1 MNKMTGLILIGIG
14 FVVMLLGMVVYTKSN
29 AKDKHW
35 RASKAT
41 QNKVAKSNNSPQVD
55 NNLIEKTVPEK
66 TVDAELKYNKTE
78 PANPN
83 NSNDL
88 KHLINAVIADG
99 VFTKNERD
107 SVKIYATEKSLDS
120 DVIVAR
126 IEKELKQQN
135 TKPETAIID
144 YNAQKGLDFEKYVVE
159 KFSKKYFKI
168 KEWAGDKYVNGT
180 YAENTLHP
188 DIVLEFKMEEERKE
202 FAVECKW
209 RNSEYKNAIEFSKSD
224 QLARYKKFQKTR
236 SIPVF
241 IAIGLGGTASDPARL
256 FNFPLKEIES
266 PIMQMSELEKYE
278 KQNLDKNFF
287 FNAKTEELH

>member
-1 MNKMTGLILIGIG
+1 MTGLLLIGVG
-14 FVVMLLGMVVYTKSN
+14 FVLMLLGIVVYTKSN
-29 AKDKHW
+29 AEDRHL
-35 RASKAT
+35 KAVT
-41 QNKVAKSNNSPQVD
+41 KAQNKIAESNNSPQVD
-55 NNLIEKTVPEK
+55 NVLVEEIVPEQ
-66 TVDAELKYNKTE
+66 TTYSDLKNNKTE
-78 PANPN
+78 PAYLN

-107 SVKIYATEKSLDS
+107 SVERYATEKSLDFS
-120 DVIVAR
+120 VILSN

-135 TKPETAIID
+135 TKPETAVID
-144 YNAQKGLDFEKYVVE
+144 YNAQKGLDFEKYVVQ

-168 KEWAGDKYVNGT
+168 KEWAGDKYVNGI

-188 DIVLEFKMEEERKE
+188 DIVLEFKLEEEMKV

-224 QLARYKKFQKTR
+224 QLARYKNFQKTR
-236 SIPVF
+236 GIPVF

-256 FNFPLKEIES
+256 FIVPLKEIEG
-266 PIMQMSELEKYE
+266 PKITLSELEKHE
-278 KQNLDKNFF
+278 KQNLSKNFF
-287 FNAKTEELH
+287 FNAKTEELHIP